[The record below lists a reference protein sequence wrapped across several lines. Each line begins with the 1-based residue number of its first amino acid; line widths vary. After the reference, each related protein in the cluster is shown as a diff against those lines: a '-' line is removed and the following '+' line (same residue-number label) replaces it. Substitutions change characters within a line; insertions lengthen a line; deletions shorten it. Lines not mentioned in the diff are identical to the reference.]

1 VGRKIDNEEFISTD
15 PGFKTKQDFQVK
27 RLFRWLIIGLLVSS
41 LLAFSA
47 VGITYLVLEP
57 NLPDVETLRDIQLQ
71 VPLRVFSE
79 DGKLLGIF
87 GEKRR
92 IPVTISQIPDQLKN
106 AFLASEDARFYVHP
120 GVDYQGISRA
130 AWSLL
135 TTGEKTIG
143 GSTIT
148 QQLARNF
155 FLTTEKTF
163 TRKIKEIFLALK
175 IERRLEK
182 DQILELY
189 LNKIF
194 LGYRAYG
201 VGAATEVYY
210 GKSTSQ
216 LSLAQSAMIAA
227 LPKAPS
233 RINPINSPER
243 ALERR
248 NYVLNRMRALEYI
261 TEAQYEAAEK
271 EPDRAFY
278 HGAIAEISAPYVAE
292 MVRVE
297 ALRLLGSEAYT
308 GGYEVVTTINSRLQ
322 TAANLAVDKGLEEYD
337 QRHGF
342 RGAEAHIDL
351 ADKLRTE
358 DWSEALTPYRPLA
371 GLEPG
376 LVLEI
381 EEELAL
387 VYLRNGQTIALSLE
401 EMQWAANFIDRDRK
415 ERSPKSI
422 SEIMVPG
429 DIIRTRLHDDGTWK
443 LGQLPEVEA
452 ALVSLDPRTGDI
464 LALVGGSDFNRSKYN
479 RVTQGR
485 RQPGSSFKPFI
496 YSAALEDGF
505 TVASLVNDAP
515 IVFEDKDLERTW
527 KPQNFSQKFY
537 GPTRLR
543 EAMVNSRNLVSIR
556 LLRNIGIEY
565 AREYIT
571 QFGFK
576 LEELPANL
584 SMALG
589 SASLTPLSMAR
600 GYAVFANG
608 GFLVKP
614 QFIRTIKN
622 ASQRVVYE
630 TRPLELCDDCDD
642 ESHVEVAEKEEYVP
656 DEPEFRPLIIASG
669 EQGPEARAGNLHERL
684 KAEGSDSPYAKQ
696 AVSPQNAYLV
706 RSMMMDV
713 VRRGTGVRAMQ
724 LGRRDLA
731 GKTGTTNEQRDA
743 WFSGYNDHLVTSVWV
758 GFDNHEPLGKR
769 ELGGRAAL
777 PVWME
782 YMAMALEGVEDS
794 PPVMPEG
801 LAQARI
807 DPETGMLARLD
818 NHETIMEI
826 FQAGRLPPMQ
836 ESPQATNQEISPEE
850 DPYEIY

>member
-1 VGRKIDNEEFISTD
+1 
-15 PGFKTKQDFQVK
+15 VK
-27 RLFRWLIIGLLVSS
+27 KLLRWLLVALLVSS
-41 LLAFSA
+41 ILGISA
-47 VGITYLVLEP
+47 IGIVYLVLAP
-57 NLPDVETLRDIQLQ
+57 DLPDVETLRDIQLQ

-92 IPVTISQIPDQLKN
+92 IPVTIEQIPSQLKN
-106 AFLASEDARFYVHP
+106 AFLASEDARFYEHP

-135 TTGEKTIG
+135 TTGEKSIG

-163 TRKIKEIFLALK
+163 TRKFKEIFLALK
-175 IERRLEK
+175 IERYLEK

-201 VGAATEVYY
+201 VGAAAEVYY
-210 GKSTSQ
+210 GRSTGQ
-216 LSLAQSAMIAA
+216 LSLAQCAMIAA

-233 RINPINSPER
+233 RINPITSPER
-243 ALERR
+243 ALDRR
-248 NYVLNRMRALEYI
+248 NYVLNRMLELGYI
-261 TEAQYEAAEK
+261 GEAAHEAALR
-271 EPDRAFY
+271 ETDRAYY

-297 ALRLLGSEAYT
+297 ALRLLGSKAYT

-322 TAANLAVDKGLEEYD
+322 TAANLAVDRGMEEYD

-358 DWSEALTPYRPLA
+358 DWNEALLPYRPLA

-376 LVLEI
+376 LVLEV
-381 EEELAL
+381 EDELAL
-387 VYLRNGQTIALSLE
+387 VYLRNGQTIGMGLD
-401 EMQWAANFIDRDRK
+401 EMKWAAPFIDRDRK
-415 ERSPKSI
+415 GKAPRTV
-422 SEIMVPG
+422 SEIMLPG
-429 DIIRTRLHDDGTWK
+429 DVIRTRLHDDGAWK
-443 LGQLPEVEA
+443 LSQLPEVEA
-452 ALVSLDPRTGDI
+452 ALVSLDPQTGDI
-464 LALVGGSDFNRSKYN
+464 KALVGGADFTRSKYN
-479 RVTQGR
+479 RVVQGR

-496 YSAALEDGF
+496 YSAALEKGF

-515 IVFEDKDLERTW
+515 IVFEDQELERTW
-527 KPQNFSQKFY
+527 KPQNFSEKFY

-556 LLRNIGIEY
+556 LLRSIGIGY
-565 AREYIT
+565 AREYIA
-571 QFGFK
+571 QFGFDI
-576 LEELPANL
+576 EELPANL

-589 SASLTPLSMAR
+589 SASLTPISMAR
-600 GYAVFANG
+600 AYATFANG
-608 GFLVKP
+608 GHLIKP
-614 QFIRTIKN
+614 HFIQSIMD
-622 ASQRVVYE
+622 ASGQVVYE
-630 TRPLELCDDCDD
+630 TRPPVICDECED
-642 ESHVEVAEKEEYVP
+642 EHFAEVADLEEETQN
-656 DEPEFRPLIIASG
+656 EPEFRPLDIATNSDGVEVTSSG
-669 EQGPEARAGNLHERL
+669 DIETLDAADSE
-684 KAEGSDSPYAKQ
+684 SPYAKQ
-696 AVSPQNAYLV
+696 VITPQNAYLV

-758 GFDNHEPLGKR
+758 GFDNHEPLGRR

-782 YMAMALEGVEDS
+782 FMAVALEGLEDS
-794 PPVMPEG
+794 PPRMPEG
-801 LAQARI
+801 LAQAKI
-807 DPETGMLARLD
+807 DPESGLLARRD
-818 NHETIMEI
+818 NEDAIMEI

-836 ESPQATNQEISPEE
+836 RSLGQETQDLQSDE

>member
-1 VGRKIDNEEFISTD
+1 
-15 PGFKTKQDFQVK
+15 VK
-27 RLFRWLIIGLLVSS
+27 KLFRWFIIFVLVSS
-41 LLAFSA
+41 LMGVSA
-47 VGITYLVLEP
+47 VGIIYFVLKP
-57 NLPDVETLRDIQLQ
+57 DLPDVETLRDVQLQ

-92 IPVTISQIPDQLKN
+92 IPVTVEEMPDHLKQ
-106 AFLASEDARFYVHP
+106 AFLAGEDARFYDHP
-120 GVDYQGISRA
+120 GIDYQGITRA
-130 AWSLL
+130 VWSLA

-155 FLTTEKTF
+155 FLTSEKTW
-163 TRKIKEIFLALK
+163 TRKIKEAFLALK
-175 IERRLEK
+175 IEQQLEK
-182 DQILELY
+182 DEILELY

-201 VGAATEVYY
+201 VGAAAEVYY
-210 GKSTSQ
+210 GKSTNQ
-216 LSLAQSAMIAA
+216 LSLAQCAMIAA

-233 RINPINSPER
+233 RINPITSPER

-248 NYVLNRMRALEYI
+248 DYVLNRMLELGYIGEPEFNAAL
-261 TEAQYEAAEK
+261 K
-271 EPDRAFY
+271 DPDRAYY

-292 MVRVE
+292 MVRVK
-297 ALRLLGSEAYT
+297 ALELLGTSAYT
-308 GGYEVVTTINSRLQ
+308 GGYVVRTTVNSRLQ
-322 TAANLAVDKGLEEYD
+322 TAANLAVSNGLEEYD

-342 RGAEAHIDL
+342 RGPEAHVDL
-351 ADKLRTE
+351 AEKVTTAHWAEVLI
-358 DWSEALTPYRPLA
+358 PHRPVS

-376 LVLEI
+376 LVVET
-381 EEELAL
+381 EDELAL
-387 VYLRNGQTIALSLE
+387 VYLRNGQTVALTLAD
-401 EMQWAANFIDRDRK
+401 MKWASPFIDRDRK
-415 ERSPKSI
+415 GREPETI
-422 SEIMVPG
+422 ADIMAPG
-429 DIIRTRLHDDGTWK
+429 DIIRARLHNDGKWK
-443 LGQLPEVEA
+443 LGQLPEVES
-452 ALVSLDPRTGDI
+452 ALISLDPRNGDI
-464 LALVGGSDFNRSKYN
+464 KALVGGYDFSRSKYN
-479 RVTQGR
+479 RITQGR

-496 YSAALEDGF
+496 YSAALENGF

-515 IVFEDKDLERTW
+515 IVFEDTELERTW
-527 KPQNFSQKFY
+527 KPENFSQKFY

-556 LLRNIGIEY
+556 LLRSIGIEY
-565 AREYIT
+565 ARDYTER
-571 QFGFK
+571 FGF
-576 LEELPANL
+576 ERGEMPANL

-600 GYAVFANG
+600 AYAVFANG
-608 GFLVKP
+608 GYLIKP
-614 QFIRTIKN
+614 QFIRHISDMQGNTVWETSPSIICEN
-622 ASQRVVYE
+622 CETETEAPPEDEVV
-630 TRPLELCDDCDD
+630 T
-642 ESHVEVAEKEEYVP
+642 EKV
-656 DEPEFRPLIIASG
+656 EPEFRPLEITSG
-669 EQGPEARAGNLHERL
+669 EQQAG
-684 KAEGSDSPYAKQ
+684 GTTSDSTIGILQ
-696 AVSPQNAYLV
+696 AQPGDSFASQAISPQNAYLV

-758 GFDNHEPLGKR
+758 GFDNHEPLGRR

-777 PVWME
+777 PVWIE
-782 YMAMALEGVEDS
+782 YMAIALEGVEDN
-794 PPVMPEG
+794 PPAMPEG
-801 LAQARI
+801 LAQAKI

-818 NHETIMEI
+818 NDDAIMEI

-836 ESPQATNQEISPEE
+836 ETDQGDEEDAPFEE

>member
-1 VGRKIDNEEFISTD
+1 MK
-15 PGFKTKQDFQVK
+15 K
-27 RLFRWLIIGLLVSS
+27 LLRWLLVALLVSS
-41 LLAFSA
+41 ILGISA
-47 VGITYLVLEP
+47 IGIVYLVLAP
-57 NLPDVETLRDIQLQ
+57 DLPDVDTLRDVQLQ

-92 IPVTISQIPDQLKN
+92 IPVTIEQVPSQLKN
-106 AFLASEDARFYVHP
+106 AFLASEDARFYEHP

-135 TTGEKTIG
+135 TTGEKSIG

-163 TRKIKEIFLALK
+163 TRKFKEIFLALK
-175 IERRLEK
+175 IERQLEK
-182 DQILELY
+182 DEILELY

-201 VGAATEVYY
+201 VGAAAEVYY
-210 GKSTSQ
+210 GKSTGQ
-216 LSLAQSAMIAA
+216 LSLAQCAMIAA

-233 RINPINSPER
+233 RINPITSPER
-243 ALERR
+243 ALDRR
-248 NYVLNRMRALEYI
+248 NYVLNRMLELGYI
-261 TEAQYEAAEK
+261 VEAAHEAALN
-271 EPDRAFY
+271 EPDRAYY

-297 ALRLLGSEAYT
+297 ALRLLGSKAYT

-322 TAANLAVDKGLEEYD
+322 TAANLAVDRGLEEYD

-358 DWSEALTPYRPLA
+358 DWNEALLPYRPLA

-376 LVLEI
+376 LVLEV
-381 EEELAL
+381 EDELAL
-387 VYLRNGQTIALSLE
+387 VYLRNGQTIAMGLD
-401 EMQWAANFIDRDRK
+401 EMKWAAPFIDRDRK
-415 ERSPKSI
+415 GKAPRTV
-422 SEIMVPG
+422 SEIMLQG
-429 DIIRTRLHDDGTWK
+429 DVIRTRLHDDGEWK
-443 LGQLPEVEA
+443 LSQLPEVEA
-452 ALVSLDPRTGDI
+452 ALVSLDPQTGDI
-464 LALVGGSDFNRSKYN
+464 KALVGGADFTRSKYN

-496 YSAALEDGF
+496 YSAALEKGF

-515 IVFEDKDLERTW
+515 IVFEDQELERTW
-527 KPQNFSQKFY
+527 KPQNFSEKFY

-556 LLRNIGIEY
+556 LLRNIGIGY
-565 AREYIT
+565 AREYIA
-571 QFGFK
+571 QFGFDI
-576 LEELPANL
+576 EELPANL

-589 SASLTPLSMAR
+589 SASLTPISMAR
-600 GYAVFANG
+600 AYATFANG
-608 GFLVKP
+608 GHLIRP
-614 QFIRTIKN
+614 HFIQSIMD
-622 ASQRVVYE
+622 SSGQVVYE
-630 TRPLELCDDCDD
+630 TRPPVICDECED
-642 ESHVEVAEKEEYVP
+642 EHFAEVADLEEETQN
-656 DEPEFRPLIIASG
+656 EPEFRPLDIATNSDGVEVTSSG
-669 EQGPEARAGNLHERL
+669 DIEILDGAD
-684 KAEGSDSPYAKQ
+684 SDNPYAKQ
-696 AVSPQNAYLV
+696 VITPQNAYLV

-743 WFSGYNDHLVTSVWV
+743 WFSGYNNHLVTSVWV
-758 GFDNHEPLGKR
+758 GFDNHEPLGRR

-782 YMAMALEGVEDS
+782 FMAVALEGLEDS
-794 PPVMPEG
+794 PPRMPEG
-801 LAQARI
+801 LAQAKI
-807 DPETGMLARLD
+807 DPESGLLARRD
-818 NHETIMEI
+818 NKDAIMEI

-836 ESPQATNQEISPEE
+836 PSLGQETQDLQSEE

>member
-1 VGRKIDNEEFISTD
+1 VKKVFRKFVILALISALLGIAT
-15 PGFKTKQDFQVK
+15 
-27 RLFRWLIIGLLVSS
+27 IGV
-41 LLAFSA
+41 
-47 VGITYLVLEP
+47 TYLVLEP
-57 NLPDVETLRDIQLQ
+57 DLADVETLRDVQLQ

-79 DGKLLGIF
+79 DGKQLGIF

-92 IPVTISQIPDQLKN
+92 IPVTVEEMPDRLKQ
-106 AFLASEDARFYVHP
+106 AFLAGEDARFYEHP
-120 GVDYQGISRA
+120 GLDYQGISRA
-130 AWSLL
+130 LWSLA

-155 FLTTEKTF
+155 FLTSEKTW
-163 TRKIKEIFLALK
+163 TRKIKEAFLALK
-175 IERRLEK
+175 IERELEK
-182 DQILELY
+182 DEILELY

-201 VGAATEVYY
+201 VGAAAEVYY

-233 RINPINSPER
+233 RINPITSPER
-243 ALERR
+243 AIERR
-248 NYVLNRMRALEYI
+248 NYVLNRMLDLGYI
-261 TEAQYEAAEK
+261 GEQEFDSASN
-271 EPDRAFY
+271 EPDRAYY

-292 MVRVE
+292 MVRVK
-297 ALRLLGSEAYT
+297 ALELLGSSAYT
-308 GGYEVVTTINSRLQ
+308 GGYVVTTTIDARLQ
-322 TAANLAVDKGLEEYD
+322 TAANLAVSNGLEEYD

-342 RGAEAHIDL
+342 RGSEAHVDL
-351 ADKLRTE
+351 ADKVTTS
-358 DWSEALTPYRPLA
+358 DWAEVLLPHRPVS

-376 LVLEI
+376 LVLET
-381 EEELAL
+381 EDQLAL
-387 VYLRNGQTIALSLE
+387 VYLRNGQTVALSLE
-401 EMQWAANFIDRDRK
+401 DMTWAAPFINRDRK
-415 ERSPKSI
+415 GKTPKTVND
-422 SEIMVPG
+422 IMTPG
-429 DIIRTRLHDDGTWK
+429 DIVRARLHNDGKWK
-443 LGQLPEVEA
+443 LGQLPEVES
-452 ALVSLDPRTGDI
+452 ALISLDPQSGDI
-464 LALVGGSDFNRSKYN
+464 KALVGGYDFARSKYN

-496 YSAALEDGF
+496 YSAALENGF

-515 IVFEDKDLERTW
+515 IVFEDTELERTW
-527 KPQNFSQKFY
+527 KPQNFSEKFY

-556 LLRNIGIEY
+556 LLRGIGIEY
-565 AREYIT
+565 AREYIER
-571 QFGFK
+571 FGFER
-576 LEELPANL
+576 EEMPANL

-608 GFLVKP
+608 GFLVTP
-614 QFIRTIKN
+614 QFIRRIST
-622 ASQRVVYE
+622 SDGSTVYE
-630 TRPLELCDDCDD
+630 TLPSLICQDCLAEASEPEQTEAPIEINAPELRPLD
-642 ESHVEVAEKEEYVP
+642 
-656 DEPEFRPLIIASG
+656 ITSG
-669 EQGPEARAGNLHERL
+669 EEKTGRIENFPVRSLGTEGTLALEAIT
-684 KAEGSDSPYAKQ
+684 
-696 AVSPQNAYLV
+696 PQNAYLV

-724 LGRRDLA
+724 LGRSDLA

-743 WFSGYNDHLVTSVWV
+743 WFSGYNDHLATSVWV
-758 GFDNHEPLGKR
+758 GFDNHEPLGRR

-777 PVWME
+777 PVWIE
-782 YMAMALEGVEDS
+782 FMAVALEGLEDR

-807 DPETGMLARLD
+807 DPETGLLARLENQD
-818 NHETIMEI
+818 AIMEI
-826 FQAGRLPPMQ
+826 FQAGNLPSMQ
-836 ESPQATNQEISPEE
+836 EEEQGVNPDVPLEE

>member
-1 VGRKIDNEEFISTD
+1 
-15 PGFKTKQDFQVK
+15 VK
-27 RLFRWLIIGLLVSS
+27 RLFRWLIIALLVSS

-47 VGITYLVLEP
+47 VGITYLVLAP
-57 NLPDVETLRDIQLQ
+57 DLPDVETLRDVQLQ

-92 IPVTISQIPDQLKN
+92 IPVTISQVPDQLKN
-106 AFLASEDARFYVHP
+106 AFLAGEDARFYVHP

-175 IERRLEK
+175 IERQLEK

-189 LNKIF
+189 MNKIF

-201 VGAATEVYY
+201 VGAAAEVYY
-210 GKSTSQ
+210 GKSTAQ

-243 ALERR
+243 AVERR
-248 NYVLNRMRALEYI
+248 NYVLNRMRELEYI
-261 TEAQYEAAEK
+261 TQAEFEAAEK

-297 ALRLLGSEAYT
+297 ALRLLGSKAYT
-308 GGYEVVTTINSRLQ
+308 GGYEVMTTINSRLQ

-358 DWSEALTPYRPLA
+358 DWNEALAPYRPLA

-376 LVLEI
+376 LVLEV
-381 EEELAL
+381 EEDLAL
-387 VYLRNGQTIALSLE
+387 VYLRNGQTIALGLE
-401 EMQWAANFIDRDRK
+401 EMTWAASFIDRDRK
-415 ERSPKSI
+415 GRSPKSV
-422 SEIMVPG
+422 SEIMMPG
-429 DIIRTRLHDDGTWK
+429 DIIRTRLHDDGAWK
-443 LGQLPEVEA
+443 LSQLPEVEA

-464 LALVGGSDFNRSKYN
+464 LALVGGSDFTRSKYN
-479 RVTQGR
+479 RVIQGR

-496 YSAALEDGF
+496 YSAALEKGF

-515 IVFEDKDLERTW
+515 IVFEDEELERTW

-556 LLRNIGIEY
+556 LLRSIGIEY
-565 AREYIT
+565 AREHIT
-571 QFGFK
+571 SFGFER
-576 LEELPANL
+576 EELPANL

-600 GYAVFANG
+600 GYASFANG
-608 GFLVKP
+608 GYLIKP
-614 QFIRTIKN
+614 QFIRKISD
-622 ASQRVVYE
+622 ASRRVVYE
-630 TRPLELCDDCDD
+630 TRPLELCDDCSDI
-642 ESHVEVAEKEEYVP
+642 SQIEVIEEEDAP
-656 DEPEFRPLIIASG
+656 DEPEFRPLKITSG
-669 EQGPEARAGNLHERL
+669 EKERKESKGSL
-684 KAEGSDSPYAKQ
+684 EERIKAESQDSPYAER
-696 AVSPQNAYLV
+696 AVSPQNAYLI

-782 YMAMALEGVEDS
+782 YMAVALEGVEDS
-794 PPVMPEG
+794 PPIMPEG

-807 DPETGMLARLD
+807 DPETGLLARLD
-818 NHETIMEI
+818 HQEAIMEI

-836 ESPQATNQEISPEE
+836 ESPQATDREISPEE

>member
-1 VGRKIDNEEFISTD
+1 MK
-15 PGFKTKQDFQVK
+15 K
-27 RLFRWLIIGLLVSS
+27 LFRKFVIFALISALLGIATIGV
-41 LLAFSA
+41 
-47 VGITYLVLEP
+47 TYLVLEP
-57 NLPDVETLRDIQLQ
+57 DLPDVETLRDVQLQ

-92 IPVTISQIPDQLKN
+92 IPVTVEEMPDRLKQ
-106 AFLASEDARFYVHP
+106 AFLAGEDARFYEHP
-120 GVDYQGISRA
+120 GLDYQGISRA
-130 AWSLL
+130 LWSLA

-155 FLTTEKTF
+155 FLTSEKTW
-163 TRKIKEIFLALK
+163 TRKIKEAFLALK
-175 IERRLEK
+175 IERELEK
-182 DQILELY
+182 DEILELY

-201 VGAATEVYY
+201 VGAAAEVYY

-233 RINPINSPER
+233 RINPITSPER
-243 ALERR
+243 AIERR
-248 NYVLNRMRALEYI
+248 NYVLNRMLELGYI
-261 TEAQYEAAEK
+261 GEQEFNSASN
-271 EPDRAFY
+271 EPDRAYY

-292 MVRVE
+292 MVRVK
-297 ALRLLGSEAYT
+297 ALELLGSSAYT
-308 GGYEVVTTINSRLQ
+308 GGYVVTTTIDARLQ
-322 TAANLAVDKGLEEYD
+322 TAANLAVSNGLEEYD

-342 RGAEAHIDL
+342 RGSEAHVDL
-351 ADKLRTE
+351 ADKVTTS
-358 DWSEALTPYRPLA
+358 DWAEVLLPHRPVS

-376 LVLEI
+376 LVLET
-381 EEELAL
+381 EDQLAL
-387 VYLRNGQTIALSLE
+387 VYLRNGQTVALSLE
-401 EMQWAANFIDRDRK
+401 DMTWAAPFINRDRK
-415 ERSPKSI
+415 GKTPKTVND
-422 SEIMVPG
+422 IMTPG
-429 DIIRTRLHDDGTWK
+429 DIVRARLHNDGKWK
-443 LGQLPEVEA
+443 LGQLPEVES
-452 ALVSLDPRTGDI
+452 ALISLDPQSGDI
-464 LALVGGSDFNRSKYN
+464 KALVGGYDFARSKYN

-496 YSAALEDGF
+496 YSAALENGF

-515 IVFEDKDLERTW
+515 IVFEDTELERTW
-527 KPQNFSQKFY
+527 KPQNFSEKFY

-556 LLRNIGIEY
+556 LLRGIGIEY
-565 AREYIT
+565 AREYIER
-571 QFGFK
+571 FGFER
-576 LEELPANL
+576 EEMPANL

-608 GFLVKP
+608 GFLVTP
-614 QFIRTIKN
+614 QFIRRIST
-622 ASQRVVYE
+622 SDGSTVYE
-630 TRPLELCDDCDD
+630 TLPSLICQDCLAEASEPEQTEAPIEINAPELRPLD
-642 ESHVEVAEKEEYVP
+642 
-656 DEPEFRPLIIASG
+656 ITSG
-669 EQGPEARAGNLHERL
+669 EEKTGRIENFPVRSLGTEGTLALEAIT
-684 KAEGSDSPYAKQ
+684 
-696 AVSPQNAYLV
+696 PQNAYLV

-724 LGRRDLA
+724 LGRSDLA

-743 WFSGYNDHLVTSVWV
+743 WFSGYNDHLATSVWV
-758 GFDNHEPLGKR
+758 GFDNHEPLGRR

-777 PVWME
+777 PVWIE
-782 YMAMALEGVEDS
+782 FMAVALEGLEDR

-807 DPETGMLARLD
+807 DPETGLLARLENQD
-818 NHETIMEI
+818 AIMEI
-826 FQAGRLPPMQ
+826 FQAGNLPSMQ
-836 ESPQATNQEISPEE
+836 EEEQGVNPDVPLEE

>member
-1 VGRKIDNEEFISTD
+1 VKKLLRWFI
-15 PGFKTKQDFQVK
+15 VV
-27 RLFRWLIIGLLVSS
+27 LLVSS
-41 LLAFSA
+41 TLAISA
-47 VGITYLVLEP
+47 VGIIYLVLAP
-57 NLPDVETLRDIQLQ
+57 GLPDVETLRDVQLQ

-92 IPVTISQIPDQLKN
+92 IPVTIEQVPDQLKN
-106 AFLASEDARFYVHP
+106 AFLAGEDARFYVHP

-135 TTGEKTIG
+135 TTGEKAIG

-155 FLTTEKTF
+155 FLTSEKTF

-175 IERRLEK
+175 IERQLDK
-182 DQILELY
+182 NQILALY

-201 VGAATEVYY
+201 VGAAAEVYY

-216 LSLAQSAMIAA
+216 LSLAQCAMIAA

-248 NYVLNRMRALEYI
+248 NYVLNRMLELGYI
-261 TEAQYEAAEK
+261 KEADHEAATS

-297 ALRLLGSEAYT
+297 ALRLLGSKAYT

-358 DWSEALTPYRPLA
+358 DWNEALTPYRPLA

-376 LVLEI
+376 LVLEV
-381 EEELAL
+381 EDELAL
-387 VYLRNGQTIALSLE
+387 VYLRSGQTIAMGLD
-401 EMQWAANFIDRDRK
+401 EMKWAAPFINRDRK
-415 ERSPKSI
+415 GRAPKSV
-422 SEIMVPG
+422 SEIMLPG
-429 DIIRTRLHDDGTWK
+429 DVIRARLHDDGVWK

-452 ALVSLDPRTGDI
+452 ALVSLNPVTGDI
-464 LALVGGSDFNRSKYN
+464 KVLVGGSDFTRSKFN
-479 RVTQGR
+479 RVIQGR

-496 YSAALEDGF
+496 YSAALEKGF

-515 IVFEDKDLERTW
+515 IVFEDKELERTW

-556 LLRNIGIEY
+556 LLRAIGIEY
-565 AREYIT
+565 AREHIT
-571 QFGFK
+571 QFGFN
-576 LEELPANL
+576 LDELPANL

-589 SASLTPLSMAR
+589 SASLTPISMAR

-608 GFLVKP
+608 GYLVTP
-614 QFIRTIKN
+614 HFIRTIKDY
-622 ASQRVVYE
+622 SRRIVYQ
-630 TRPLELCDDCDD
+630 TRPSVICENCEDELP
-642 ESHVEVAEKEEYVP
+642 VEVADHEDEIQS
-656 DEPEFRPLIIASG
+656 EPEFRPLDIASG
-669 EQGPEARAGNLHERL
+669 TQGLEVTASNGGERSHGTESESL
-684 KAEGSDSPYAKQ
+684 YAKQ
-696 AVSPQNAYLV
+696 AITPQNAYLV

-758 GFDNHEPLGKR
+758 GFDNHEPLGRR

-782 YMAMALEGVEDS
+782 FMAAALEGLEDK
-794 PPVMPEG
+794 PPRMPEG

-807 DPETGMLARLD
+807 DPESGLLARRD
-818 NHETIMEI
+818 NDDAIMEI
-826 FQAGRLPPMQ
+826 FRAGRLPPMQ
-836 ESPQATNQEISPEE
+836 QSLGEEAQDVSSEE
-850 DPYEIY
+850 DPYEVY